1 MVGTLIVPICRG
13 SLPRRFPRLWERRD
27 KLKREEKT
35 HLIAELKDRFKKAN
49 AVVLTDYKGLTVAE
63 LFELRRLLRGAGIEY
78 KVVKNTLA
86 RAASAKTSLSV
97 ISDLLKGPV
106 GIAIG
111 YADPVQVA
119 KKVIE
124 YSKKNNKLKVNGG
137 VVEGRLCNA
146 EDIKS
151 IAALPPR
158 EILLSML
165 AGVFNA
171 PLSKM
176 AGALSATVSS
186 FAYAVNALKDKK
198 SVSG

>member
-1 MVGTLIVPICRG
+1 
-13 SLPRRFPRLWERRD
+13 
-27 KLKREEKT
+27 
-35 HLIAELKDRFKKAN
+35 
-49 AVVLTDYKGLTVAE
+49 VVLTDYKGLTVAE
-63 LFELRRLLRGAGIEY
+63 LFELRRLLRGAGIDY

-86 RAASAKTSLSV
+86 KAASAETNVSAIGGS
-97 ISDLLKGPV
+97 LKGPV
-106 GIAIG
+106 GLAIG

-119 KKVIE
+119 KKVLE

-137 VVEGRLCNA
+137 VVEGKLCNA

-151 IAALPPR
+151 IAALPPK

-186 FAYAVNALKDKK
+186 FAYAVKALETKK
-198 SVSG
+198 SAS

>member
-1 MVGTLIVPICRG
+1 M
-13 SLPRRFPRLWERRD
+13 
-27 KLKREEKT
+27 KREKKFN
-35 HLIAELKDRFKKAN
+35 LIAELKDKFNKAN

-63 LFELRRLLRGAGIEY
+63 LFELRRLLRSAGIDY

-86 RAASAKTSLSV
+86 RAASAKTSVSAA
-97 ISDLLKGPV
+97 SDLFKGPV

-111 YADPVQVA
+111 YADPVQAA
-119 KKVIE
+119 KKVLE

-146 EDIKS
+146 EDIRS

-158 EILLSML
+158 EILLGML

-186 FAYAVNALKDKK
+186 FAYAVKALETKK
-198 SVSG
+198 SVST

>member
-1 MVGTLIVPICRG
+1 
-13 SLPRRFPRLWERRD
+13 
-27 KLKREEKT
+27 
-35 HLIAELKDRFKKAN
+35 
-49 AVVLTDYKGLTVAE
+49 VVLTDYKGLTVAE
-63 LFELRRLLRGAGIEY
+63 LFELRRLLRGAGIDY

-86 RAASAKTSLSV
+86 KAASAETNVSAIGGS
-97 ISDLLKGPV
+97 LKGPV
-106 GIAIG
+106 GLAIG

-119 KKVIE
+119 KKVLE

-137 VVEGRLCNA
+137 VVEGKLCNA

-151 IAALPPR
+151 IAALPPK

-186 FAYAVNALKDKK
+186 FAYAVKALETKK
-198 SVSG
+198 SN

>member
-1 MVGTLIVPICRG
+1 
-13 SLPRRFPRLWERRD
+13 
-27 KLKREEKT
+27 
-35 HLIAELKDRFKKAN
+35 
-49 AVVLTDYKGLTVAE
+49 
-63 LFELRRLLRGAGIEY
+63 
-78 KVVKNTLA
+78 
-86 RAASAKTSLSV
+86 
-97 ISDLLKGPV
+97 
-106 GIAIG
+106 
-111 YADPVQVA
+111 

-171 PLSKM
+171 PISKM

-186 FAYAVNALKDKK
+186 FAYAAEALKNKK
-198 SVSG
+198 VSVDSDSVSISKNLTLITDTKH